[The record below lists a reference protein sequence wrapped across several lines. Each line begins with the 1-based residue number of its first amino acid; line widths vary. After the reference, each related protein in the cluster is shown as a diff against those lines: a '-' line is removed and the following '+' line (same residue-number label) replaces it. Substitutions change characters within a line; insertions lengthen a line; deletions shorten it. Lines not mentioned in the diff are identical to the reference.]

1 MDMKVAILYLKNNIF
16 MKCCFIGSHYHQITF
31 ERNFQ
36 SIGSSSKSVV
46 LNCNRG
52 SIQLCVGA
60 DDFGDSFTCSH
71 GGFGGVDFGGH
82 GDVGVGGGG

>member
-1 MDMKVAILYLKNNIF
+1 
-16 MKCCFIGSHYHQITF
+16 MKCCFIGSHYPQITF

-52 SIQLCVGA
+52 SIQLCVGG
-60 DDFGDSFTCSH
+60 DDFGDSFTSSH
-71 GGFGGVDFGGH
+71 GGFGGHGGFDGGGHGH
-82 GDVGVGGGG
+82 GDVGVGGGD